1 MTTIG
6 GNAST
11 GRSPSWLGRSLEP
24 RSLADLPEHL
34 RDHPA
39 FRQAAAHSR
48 RVRFWRR
55 TIPLL
60 ALATI
65 VFLATRT
72 ISGFLAIPEV
82 ADDSVGLQGRKIV
95 MEKPRLS
102 GFKRDGR
109 SYELNAAT
117 ATQDIKTPDVVAL
130 DALKARLQTGN
141 EGWADLSGARGVYD
155 SKGEKLEV
163 DGGVSV
169 RTETGMDARL
179 RDAQIDFR
187 SGMIVTD
194 KPVEVKTNQGDVN
207 ADRMQVHENGRKL
220 VFEGRVRSIFVNP
233 GNDPGVIK
241 QDSVGQKPARQET
254 PKQEPGAAPAGK
266 DP

>member
-1 MTTIG
+1 MAMTG
-6 GNAST
+6 GIAT
-11 GRSPSWLGRSLEP
+11 GREPGRIGRWLAP
-24 RSLADLPEHL
+24 AADADLPPHL

-39 FRQAAAHSR
+39 FRAATRHSR

-55 TIPLL
+55 TIPVL
-60 ALATI
+60 AVATI
-65 VFLATRT
+65 AFLVVRT
-72 ISGFLAIPEV
+72 VAGFLAVPEV
-82 ADDSVGLQGRKIV
+82 STDTVGIQGRKIV

-117 ATQDIKTPDVVAL
+117 ATQDIKTPNMVEL
-130 DALKARLQTGN
+130 DGLKARLQTGN
-141 EGWADLSGARGVYD
+141 EGWADLAGARGVYD
-155 SKGEKLEV
+155 SKGEKLDV

-179 RDAQIDFR
+179 KDAQIDFR
-187 SGMIVTD
+187 SGLIVTD
-194 KPVEVKTNQGDVN
+194 KPVEVKTNQGDVA

-220 VFEGRVRSIFVNP
+220 VFEGRVRSVFVNP
-233 GNDPGVIK
+233 GSQTGPEK
-241 QDSVGQKPARQET
+241 QET
-254 PKQEPGAAPAGK
+254 GAPAPGK

>member
-1 MTTIG
+1 MASIG

-11 GRSPSWLGRSLEP
+11 GRAPSWLGRSLQP
-24 RSLADLPEHL
+24 RFVAELPEHL

-60 ALATI
+60 AVATMA
-65 VFLATRT
+65 FLAART
-72 ISGFLAIPEV
+72 ITGFLAIPDV

-117 ATQDIKTPDVVAL
+117 ATQDIKTPNVVAL

-141 EGWADLSGARGVYD
+141 EGWADLAGARGVYD

-179 RDAQIDFR
+179 KDAQIDFR

-220 VFEGRVRSIFVNP
+220 VFEGRVRSVFVNP
-233 GNDPGVIK
+233 GP
-241 QDSVGQKPARQET
+241 DSGSSRPEPARQEKT
-254 PKQEPGAAPAGK
+254 RQEPGATPAGK